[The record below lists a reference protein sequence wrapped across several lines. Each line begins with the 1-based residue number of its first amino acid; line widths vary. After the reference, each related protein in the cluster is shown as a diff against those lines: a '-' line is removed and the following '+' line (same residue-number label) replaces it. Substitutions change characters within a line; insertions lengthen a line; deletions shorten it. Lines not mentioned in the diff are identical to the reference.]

1 MTFRKDNSVEY
12 KDNTWLERVKAKMG
26 AGEIIMKNSN
36 YKLLFLKGHRGCH
49 LKGYKIDEKFCCFFK
64 DGDIACLYP

>member
-12 KDNTWLERVKAKMG
+12 KDKTWLERVKVKMG

-49 LKGYKIDEKFCCFFK
+49 LERI
-64 DGDIACLYP
+64 